1 MKLRDIPVVS
11 IGPGSQPEE
20 PDGAQLGYISLPRE
34 MAMYQR
40 PSTPDPENVAHLV
53 EARLAMSW
61 LQAALQNY
69 LQHGD
74 PQIANLS
81 GLDQANRELV
91 NQILGE
97 GEVSVKVDDKQ
108 RARIQES
115 SLAGIWRTFYLDAH
129 DRVVLDLLE
138 VGEAPTLARPE
149 ARSGNGHDRLEVAEA
164 APAGVANALAI
175 VTEINE
181 QLVTPDNDDFPYAI
195 NLSLLPMSEEDL
207 AYLDQVLG
215 KGSVEI
221 LSRGYGNCHVI
232 STRYPRVWWVRYFN
246 SMNSLIL
253 NSLEVVELPQVV
265 KAAREDIEASSER
278 LTDLVAPYWKN
289 MN

>member
-20 PDGAQLGYISLPRE
+20 SDGAQLGYISLPHE

-53 EARLAMSW
+53 EARLAISW
-61 LQAALQNY
+61 LQAALERY
-69 LQHGD
+69 LECGEA
-74 PQIANLS
+74 QIANLS
-81 GLDQANRELV
+81 GIDQANRELI

-97 GEVSVKVDDKQ
+97 GEVSVRIEDKQ

-115 SLAGIWRTFYLDAH
+115 SLAGIWRTFYLDEL

-149 ARSGNGHDRLEVAEA
+149 SSRGNGHDRLEGVAS
-164 APAGVANALAI
+164 PRDGVANALAI
-175 VTEINE
+175 ITEINE
-181 QLVTPDNDDFPYAI
+181 QLAKPDDAEIPYAI

-207 AYLDQVLG
+207 AFLEQVLG

-253 NSLEVVELPQVV
+253 NSLEVVDLPQVV
-265 KAAREDIEASSER
+265 KAAREDIEATSVR
-278 LTDLVAPYWKN
+278 LRDLVSPYWN
-289 MN
+289 SVN